1 LIRDFAGVEFLQW
14 CLPRMH
20 LRWLGF
26 RKVRNRIYKR
36 LNHRLL
42 ELGLPSLDAYQVY
55 LEDHAD
61 EWKVLGSLCWMPITR
76 FYRDRSVYQQLETV
90 VLPQLAQL
98 IVGAQEN
105 EFRCWS
111 AGCAGGEEPFTLA
124 ILWKQRLASRFP
136 TLTFHVVA
144 TDINPEAIQRARR
157 GCYHWS
163 SMKELPAEWRAEAFV
178 ASGEELS
185 LKDEYRGAVTFLVQ
199 DLRESVPDGL
209 FQLILCR
216 NLVFTYFDETSQ
228 RETLLKLTGKLA
240 PGGALIIGKL
250 ESLPDGNWEI
260 EPWSLSTGVYR
271 KHSKEET

>member
-1 LIRDFAGVEFLQW
+1 
-14 CLPRMH
+14 MH

-42 ELGLPSLDAYQVY
+42 ELGLPSLDAYRVY

-76 FYRDRSVYQQLETV
+76 FYRDRSVYQQLEAI

-98 IVGAQEN
+98 VIGAQEN
-105 EFRCWS
+105 NLRCWS
-111 AGCAGGEEPFTLA
+111 AGCAGGEEPYSVA
-124 ILWKQRLASRFP
+124 IIWMQRLALRFP
-136 TLTFHVVA
+136 VLHFRVVA
-144 TDINPEAIQRARR
+144 TDIDPQAIQRAQR
-157 GCYHWS
+157 GWYHWS
-163 SMKELPAEWRAEAFV
+163 SMKELPAEWRAQAFV
-178 ASGEELS
+178 ASGEELC
-185 LKDEYRGAVTFLVQ
+185 LKDEYRAAVTFLVQ

-216 NLVFTYFDETSQ
+216 NLAFTYFDETSQ
-228 RETLLKLTGKLA
+228 RETLRRFTDMLV

-250 ESLPDGNWEI
+250 ESLPAGQWEV
-260 EPWSLSTGVYR
+260 EPWSVHMGVYR
-271 KHSKEET
+271 KPINKRPISRTGY